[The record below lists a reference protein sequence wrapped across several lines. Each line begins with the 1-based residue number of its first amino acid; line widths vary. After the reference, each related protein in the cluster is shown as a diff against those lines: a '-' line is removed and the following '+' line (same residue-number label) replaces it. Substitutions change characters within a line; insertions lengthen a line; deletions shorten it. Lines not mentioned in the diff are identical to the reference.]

1 VRESLIASTGISLAR
16 RPFRPAAD
24 AAPELIKIV
33 NQRCVRVRFIVPAA
47 ALALVTAIASGGA
60 LGVDG
65 RDGGSQLG
73 CGAVTDGRGGAVS
86 GRAGGNSVSTRLHR
100 ECASRQAVASPRAPA
115 LKRREGSEQQPAPP
129 PPVPDAVRVSILPG
143 PVSLPAT
150 AQETPSAVRGDFAR
164 ASATVVTGGVLVWF
178 LQSSLWAGL
187 LMLGVPIWRH
197 VDLLPV
203 LDQAG
208 DVEEADRATASEA
221 REDSALAQ
229 VLDAGGSCAPVSGE
243 SGSPA

>member
-16 RPFRPAAD
+16 RLFRPAAD

-33 NQRCVRVRFIVPAA
+33 NQRCVRVRLIVPAA

-73 CGAVTDGRGGAVS
+73 CGAVIDGRGGAVS
-86 GRAGGNSVSTRLHR
+86 GRAEGNSVSTRLHR
-100 ECASRQAVASPRAPA
+100 ECVSKQAAESPHAPA
-115 LKRREGSEQQPAPP
+115 LKRRAAGDKRPASP
-129 PPVPDAVRVSILPG
+129 PPVPDAAPSILSG
-143 PVSLPAT
+143 QVSLPAA

-178 LQSSLWAGL
+178 LQSSLWAAL

-208 DVEEADRATASEA
+208 DVEEADRSTASEA

-229 VLDAGGSCAPVSGE
+229 VLDAGGSRAPVSGE